1 MKFIEFDH
9 VSRQNNQPVP
19 IRPYP
24 IESQALVIN
33 KSNSDKTSATP
44 HTPMMQQ
51 YLRIKAEHPETLLFY
66 RMGDFYELFFEDA
79 KKASRLLDITLTKR
93 GQSAGEPIPMC
104 GIPYH
109 AVDNYL
115 GKLVK
120 AGESIAICEQIGN
133 PATSKGPV
141 ERQVARVV
149 TPGTLTEESLLQDRR
164 ENLLCCIFRQNNCW
178 GIASLEISSGRFVV
192 SQVDSEEMLGSE
204 IARLNPAEIIT
215 CEDQTPPLNP
225 AYQQLTHSMPPW
237 HFELETTTRLLCEQ
251 YQTRDLQG
259 FGLADSPLAICAAGC
274 LLQYLKDTLKVA
286 LPHIQPIAT
295 EHISDVLLIDSN
307 SRQNLELVQTINR
320 QSSDHSLLGILNRCS
335 TAMGHRELSRWL
347 QKPLRDQAQVRQRH
361 HAVAC
366 LLDNR
371 QFEIIAETMRSVGDI
386 ERILARIA
394 LLSARPRDL
403 STLQTT
409 LKLMP
414 QLQNVVS
421 LLDSPLLKTLSE
433 QVGTHPQAVELLD
446 SSIIDEPPLLIRDG
460 GVIKSGYDAELDELR
475 ALSANADQFLTDLEA
490 QEQQNTGIN
499 SLRVAYNRVHG
510 FYIEVSKNSSHA
522 VPLEYVRRQTLKAVE
537 RYITPELK
545 AFEDK
550 VLSARE
556 RSLAREKHLYE
567 SLLKLLSEQL
577 APLQQ
582 CASGL
587 AQLDVLLSF
596 ASCADAYDWSP
607 PTLVDSAILDIVAGK
622 HPVVEQVMQQAFIAN
637 DTRLDSKRR
646 MLLITGPNMGGKS
659 TYMRQTAL
667 IVILSCMGSYV
678 PAEAARI
685 GPIDQ
690 IFTRIGASDDLSG
703 GRSTFM
709 VEMTEAAN
717 ILNNSTANSLV
728 LMDEIGRGTSTFDG
742 LALAW
747 ACADHLAKKS
757 GAFTLFATHYFEL
770 TQLPEQYD
778 MIENVHLDA
787 VEHGDEIIFM
797 HRVKEGPANQSYGL
811 QVAKLAGIPNSA
823 IQLARRKLKLLEQQA
838 EQTGPQI
845 DLFSE
850 PEAEESLVHP
860 AIEHLAMLEI
870 DDLSP
875 KQALDKL
882 YELKKI
888 IG

>member
-1 MKFIEFDH
+1 MLSETISTK
-9 VSRQNNQPVP
+9 SRQ
-19 IRPYP
+19 
-24 IESQALVIN
+24 LD
-33 KSNSDKTSATP
+33 KS

-51 YLRIKAEHPETLLFY
+51 YLRIKAEHPDTLLFY
-66 RMGDFYELFFEDA
+66 RMGDFYELFFDDA
-79 KKASRLLDITLTKR
+79 KKASGLLDITLTKR

-115 GKLVK
+115 GKLVR
-120 AGESIAICEQIGN
+120 AGESIAICEQIGD

-164 ENLLCCIFRQNNCW
+164 ENLLCSIYRHKQSW

-192 SQVDSEEMLGSE
+192 SQVDSDEMLVSE
-204 IARLNPAEIIT
+204 IARLNPAEIIA
-215 CEDQTPPLNP
+215 CEDQALALDAT
-225 AYQQLTHSMPPW
+225 YQQLTHTMPPW
-237 HFELETTTRLLCEQ
+237 YFELESTTRLLCKQ
-251 YQTRDLQG
+251 YQTRDLDG
-259 FGLADSPLAICAAGC
+259 FGLADLPLAVAAAGC

-295 EHISDVLLIDSN
+295 EHISDVLRIDSN

-361 HAVAC
+361 HAVGC
-366 LLDNR
+366 LLDDR
-371 QFEIIAETMRSVGDI
+371 QFEVIADAMRAVGDI

-403 STLQTT
+403 TTLRST
-409 LKLMP
+409 LKLLP
-414 QLQNVVS
+414 QLQGVVS
-421 LLDSPLLKTLSE
+421 HLDSPLLQLLCK
-433 QVGTHPQAVELLD
+433 QIGTHPQIVELLD
-446 SSIIDEPPLLIRDG
+446 AAIIDEPPLLIRDG
-460 GVIKSGYDAELDELR
+460 GVIKTGYDPELDELR
-475 ALSANADQFLTDLEA
+475 ALSSNADQFLTDLEA
-490 QEQQNTGIN
+490 QEQRNTGIN
-499 SLRVAYNRVHG
+499 SLKVAYNRVHG
-510 FYIEVSKNSSHA
+510 FYIEVSKHHSHA
-522 VPLEYVRRQTLKAVE
+522 IPVEYVRRQTLKAVE

-550 VLSARE
+550 VLSARD
-556 RSLAREKHLYE
+556 RSLTREKHLYE
-567 SLLKLLSEQL
+567 TLLIQLSAQL

-596 ASCADAYDWSP
+596 ASCADAYNWSL
-607 PTLVDSAILDIVAGK
+607 PTLVESATIDIRGGK

-637 DTRLDSKRR
+637 DTLLDANRR

-678 PAEAARI
+678 PAESARI

-717 ILNNSTANSLV
+717 ILNNATANSLV

-770 TQLPEQYD
+770 TQLPENYD
-778 MIENVHLDA
+778 VIENVHLDA

-797 HRVKEGPANQSYGL
+797 HRVKAGPANQSYGL
-811 QVAKLAGIPNSA
+811 QVAKLAGIPHSA

-838 EQTGPQI
+838 EHSGPQI
-845 DLFSE
+845 DLFAE
-850 PEAEESLVHP
+850 PEPAESLEHP
-860 AIEHLAMLEI
+860 AIEQLAALDV
-870 DDLSP
+870 DDLTP
-875 KQALDKL
+875 KQALDSL
-882 YELKKI
+882 YELKQLLRDSGKN
-888 IG
+888 

>member
-1 MKFIEFDH
+1 MRDKELENKML
-9 VSRQNNQPVP
+9 S
-19 IRPYP
+19 
-24 IESQALVIN
+24 ET
-33 KSNSDKTSATP
+33 KSNHLEKP
-44 HTPMMQQ
+44 NTPMMQQ
-51 YLRIKAEHPETLLFY
+51 YLRIKAEHPDTLLFY
-66 RMGDFYELFFEDA
+66 RMGDFYELFFDDA

-120 AGESIAICEQIGN
+120 AGESIAICEQIGD

-164 ENLLCCIFRQNNCW
+164 ENLLCCIFHQKHSW

-192 SQVDSEEMLGSE
+192 SQVDSDELLGSE
-204 IARLNPAEIIT
+204 IARLGPAEIIA
-215 CEDQTPPLNP
+215 CEDQAL
-225 AYQQLTHSMPPW
+225 ALDSIYQQRTHTMPPW
-237 HFELETTTRLLCEQ
+237 HFELETSTRLLCEQ
-251 YQTRDLQG
+251 YQTRDLAG
-259 FGLADSPLAICAAGC
+259 FGLGDLPLAICAAGC
-274 LLQYLKDTLKVA
+274 LLQYLKDTIRVA

-295 EHISDVLLIDSN
+295 EHISDVLRIDSN
-307 SRQNLELVQTINR
+307 SRQNLELVQTISR
-320 QSSDHSLLGILNRCS
+320 QSSDHSLLGILNHCT
-335 TAMGHRELSRWL
+335 TAMGHRELRRWL

-361 HAVAC
+361 HAVAT

-371 QFEIIAETMRSVGDI
+371 QFETIAEAMRPIGDI

-403 STLQTT
+403 STLQST
-409 LKLMP
+409 LQLMP
-414 QLQNVVS
+414 QLQALVS
-421 LLDSPLLKTLSE
+421 LLDSPLLQFLCE
-433 QVGTHPQAVELLD
+433 QIGTHPQTVDLLD
-446 SSIIDEPPLLIRDG
+446 SAIIDEPPLLIRDG
-460 GVIKSGYDAELDELR
+460 GVIKPGYDAELDELR
-475 ALSANADQFLTDLEA
+475 ALSANADQFLTDLEV
-490 QEQQNTGIN
+490 QEQRNTGIN
-499 SLRVAYNRVHG
+499 SLKVAYNRVHG
-510 FYIEVSKNSSHA
+510 FYIEVSKNASHA
-522 VPLEYVRRQTLKAVE
+522 VPVEYVRRQTLKAVE

-556 RSLAREKHLYE
+556 RSLTREKYLYE
-567 SLLKLLSEQL
+567 TLLTQLSSQL

-582 CASGL
+582 CATGL

-596 ASCADAYDWSP
+596 ANCADAYNWSP
-607 PTLVDSAILDIVAGK
+607 PTLVESATLEISAGK

-637 DTRLDSKRR
+637 DTKLDTKRR

-678 PAEAARI
+678 PAETARI

-717 ILNNSTANSLV
+717 ILNNATSNSLV

-778 MIENVHLDA
+778 NIENVHLDA

-797 HRVKEGPANQSYGL
+797 HRVKAGPANQSYGL

-838 EQTGPQI
+838 ENAGPQI

-850 PEAEESLVHP
+850 PEATESLPHP
-860 AIEHLAMLEI
+860 AIKQLATLDV
-870 DDLSP
+870 DDLTP
-875 KQALDKL
+875 KQALDTL
-882 YELKKI
+882 YVLKHLLDQPDSSR
-888 IG
+888 

>member
-1 MKFIEFDH
+1 
-9 VSRQNNQPVP
+9 
-19 IRPYP
+19 
-24 IESQALVIN
+24 
-33 KSNSDKTSATP
+33 
-44 HTPMMQQ
+44 MMQQ

-66 RMGDFYELFFEDA
+66 RMGDFYELFYEDA
-79 KKASRLLDITLTKR
+79 KKASGLLDITLTKR

-120 AGESIAICEQIGN
+120 AGESVAICEQVGD

-141 ERQVARVV
+141 DRQVARVV

-164 ENLLCCIFRQNNCW
+164 ENLLCSIFHQNRRW
-178 GIASLEISSGRFVV
+178 GIASLEISSGRFMV
-192 SQVDSEEMLGSE
+192 SQVETEELLGSE

-215 CEDQTPPLNP
+215 CEDQSLTLDLT
-225 AYQQLTHSMPPW
+225 YQQRAHSMPPW
-237 HFELETTTRLLCEQ
+237 YFELETTTRLLCEQ

-259 FGLADSPLAICAAGC
+259 FGLADLPLAVCAAGC

-307 SRQNLELVQTINR
+307 SRQNLELVQTISR

-347 QKPLRDQAQVRQRH
+347 QKPLRDQSQVRQRH
-361 HAVAC
+361 HAVAA

-371 QFEIIAETMRSVGDI
+371 QFEIIADALLSVGDI

-403 STLQTT
+403 STLHST
-409 LKLMP
+409 LSLMP
-414 QLQNVVS
+414 QIQNLVS
-421 LLDSPLLKTLSE
+421 QIDSPFLQLLCD
-433 QVGTHPQAVELLD
+433 QIGTHPQVVDLLD
-446 SSIIDEPPLLIRDG
+446 SAIIDEPPLLIRDG
-460 GVIKSGYDAELDELR
+460 GVIKSGYDEELDELR
-475 ALSANADQFLTDLEA
+475 ALSANADQFLTDLEV
-490 QEQQNTGIN
+490 QEQRKTGIN
-499 SLRVAYNRVHG
+499 SLKVAYNRVHG
-510 FYIEVSKNSSHA
+510 FYIEVSKNANHA
-522 VPLEYVRRQTLKAVE
+522 IPVEYVRRQTLKAVE

-556 RSLAREKHLYE
+556 RSLSREKHLYE
-567 SLLKLLSEQL
+567 TLLTQLSSQL

-582 CASGL
+582 CATGL

-596 ASCADAYDWSP
+596 ASCADAYNWSMP
-607 PTLVDSAILDIVAGK
+607 SLVESATLDINDGK

-637 DTRLDSKRR
+637 DTHLDASHR

-667 IVILSCMGSYV
+667 IVILSYMGSFV
-678 PAEAARI
+678 PAEAASI

-717 ILNNSTANSLV
+717 ILNNATANSLV

-770 TQLPEQYD
+770 TQLPEQYEN
-778 MIENVHLDA
+778 IGNVHLDA
-787 VEHGDEIIFM
+787 VEHGDNIIFM
-797 HRVKEGPANQSYGL
+797 HRVKSGPANQSYGL
-811 QVAKLAGIPNSA
+811 QVARLAGIPHSA

-838 EQTGPQI
+838 EQSGPQI

-850 PEAEESLVHP
+850 PVPAEYLAHP
-860 AIEHLAMLEI
+860 AIEQLDTLDVDE
-870 DDLSP
+870 LTP
-875 KQALDKL
+875 KQALDQL
-882 YELKKI
+882 YALKQLLEETNSK
-888 IG
+888 

>member
-1 MKFIEFDH
+1 MVHNTTIAK
-9 VSRQNNQPVP
+9 
-19 IRPYP
+19 
-24 IESQALVIN
+24 SQ
-33 KSNSDKTSATP
+33 KTQ

-51 YLRIKAEHPETLLFY
+51 YLRIKAEYPETLLFY
-66 RMGDFYELFFEDA
+66 RMGDFYELFFDDA
-79 KKASRLLDITLTKR
+79 KKTSGLLDITLTKR

-109 AVDNYL
+109 AVDSYL

-120 AGESIAICEQIGN
+120 AGESIAICEQTGD

-141 ERQVARVV
+141 ERKVARVV

-164 ENLLCCIFRQNNCW
+164 ENLLCCIFHHKHSW
-178 GIASLEISSGRFVV
+178 GIASLEISSGRFTVT
-192 SQVDSEEMLGSE
+192 QVDSDENLGSE
-204 IARLNPAEIIT
+204 IARLNPAEIIA
-215 CEDQTPPLNP
+215 CEDQTL
-225 AYQQLTHSMPPW
+225 ALDSTYLQRTHRMPPW
-237 HFELETTTRLLCEQ
+237 YFELETTTRILCEQ
-251 YQTRDLQG
+251 YHTRDLQG
-259 FGLADSPLAICAAGC
+259 FGLGDMPLATAAAGC

-286 LPHIQPIAT
+286 LPHVQPIAT

-307 SRQNLELVQTINR
+307 SRQNLELTQTISR
-320 QSSDHSLLGILNRCS
+320 HSSDHSLLGILNRCN

-371 QFEIIAETMRSVGDI
+371 QFEIIAEVLRSAGDI

-394 LLSARPRDL
+394 LFSARPRDL
-403 STLQTT
+403 STLQAT
-409 LKLMP
+409 LLLLP
-414 QLQNVVS
+414 QLQS
-421 LLDSPLLKTLSE
+421 LISMLDSPLLKFLSD
-433 QVGTHPQAVELLD
+433 QIGTHAQTIDLLD

-460 GVIKSGYDAELDELR
+460 GVIKSGYDPELDELR
-475 ALSANADQFLTDLEA
+475 ALSANADQFLTDLES
-490 QEQQNTGIN
+490 QEQRNTGIN
-499 SLRVAYNRVHG
+499 SLKVAYNRVHG

-522 VPLEYVRRQTLKAVE
+522 VPVEYVRRQTLKAVE

-567 SLLKLLSEQL
+567 NLLRQL
-577 APLQQ
+577 CDYLATLQQ
-582 CASGL
+582 CATGL

-596 ASCADAYDWSP
+596 ASCADAYNWSM
-607 PTLVDSAILDIVAGK
+607 PTLVENDTLDISAGK
-622 HPVVEQVMQQAFIAN
+622 HPVVEQVMQQSFIAN
-637 DTRLDSKRR
+637 DTHLDAKRR

-667 IVILSCMGSYV
+667 IVILSYMGSYI
-678 PAEAARI
+678 PAEAATI
-685 GPIDQ
+685 GQIDQ

-717 ILNNSTANSLV
+717 ILNNATANSLV

-778 MIENVHLDA
+778 NIENVHLDA

-797 HRVKEGPANQSYGL
+797 HRVKPGPANQSYGL
-811 QVAKLAGIPNSA
+811 QVAKLAGIPHSA

-838 EQTGPQI
+838 DQTGPQI

-850 PEAEESLVHP
+850 PELSEPSLHP
-860 AIEHLAMLEI
+860 AIEQLATMDVDNLT
-870 DDLSP
+870 P
-875 KQALDKL
+875 RQALDSL
-882 YELKKI
+882 YALQQLVDEPDSDR
-888 IG
+888 

>member
-1 MKFIEFDH
+1 
-9 VSRQNNQPVP
+9 
-19 IRPYP
+19 
-24 IESQALVIN
+24 
-33 KSNSDKTSATP
+33 
-44 HTPMMQQ
+44 MMQQ
-51 YLRIKAEHPETLLFY
+51 FLRIKAEYPETLLFY

-109 AVDNYL
+109 ALDSYL

-120 AGESIAICEQIGN
+120 AGESIAICEQIGD

-164 ENLLCCIFRQNNCW
+164 ENLLCCIFHQRSSW

-192 SQVDSEEMLGSE
+192 SQVDSDEMLGAE
-204 IARLNPAEIIT
+204 IARLNPVEIIA
-215 CEDQTPPLNP
+215 CEDQTLPLDVN
-225 AYQQLTHSMPPW
+225 YQQCAHTMPPW
-237 HFELETTTRLLCEQ
+237 HFELETSTRLLCEQ
-251 YQTRDLQG
+251 YQTRDLGG
-259 FGLADSPLAICAAGC
+259 FGLSDLPLAVVTAGC
-274 LLQYLKDTLKVA
+274 LLQYLKETLKVA
-286 LPHIQPIAT
+286 LPHIQPIST
-295 EHISDVLLIDSN
+295 DHVSDVLLIDSN
-307 SRQNLELVQTINR
+307 SRQNLELVQTISR
-320 QSSDHSLLGILNRCS
+320 QSSDHSLLGIMNRCS
-335 TAMGHRELSRWL
+335 TAMGHRELNRWL
-347 QKPLRDQAQVRQRH
+347 QKPLRDQTQVRNRH
-361 HAVAC
+361 HAVAT
-366 LLDNR
+366 LLENR
-371 QFEIIAETMRSVGDI
+371 QFEIIADTMRSVGDI

-394 LLSARPRDL
+394 LLTARPRDL
-403 STLQTT
+403 TTLGST

-414 QLQNVVS
+414 QLQDMVS
-421 LLDSPLLKTLSE
+421 PLDSPLLQKLSG
-433 QVGTHPQAVELLD
+433 QIGTHAQTVELLD
-446 SSIIDEPPLLIRDG
+446 SAVIDEPPLLIRDG
-460 GVIKSGYDAELDELR
+460 GVIKSGYDADLDELR
-475 ALSANADQFLTDLEA
+475 ALSANADQYLIDLEV
-490 QEQQNTGIN
+490 QEQRNTGIN
-499 SLRVAYNRVHG
+499 SLKVAYNRVHG
-510 FYIEVSKNSSHA
+510 FYIEVSKSQGHA
-522 VPLEYVRRQTLKAVE
+522 IPVEYVRRQTLKSVE

-567 SLLKLLSEQL
+567 ALLTRLSSHL
-577 APLQQ
+577 PPLQQ
-582 CASGL
+582 CATGL
-587 AQLDVLLSF
+587 AQLDVLLNFSN
-596 ASCADAYDWSP
+596 CADAYNWSA
-607 PTLVDSAILDIVAGK
+607 PTLVETATLDIKAGK
-622 HPVVEQVMQQAFIAN
+622 HPVVEQVMHQAFIAN
-637 DTRLDSKRR
+637 DTQLDTNRR

-678 PAEAARI
+678 PAEAATI

-717 ILNNSTANSLV
+717 ILNNATANSLV

-778 MIENVHLDA
+778 NIENVHLDA
-787 VEHGDEIIFM
+787 IEHGDDIIFM
-797 HRVKEGPANQSYGL
+797 HRVKAGPANQSFGL
-811 QVAKLAGIPNSA
+811 QVARLAGIPGSA

-838 EQTGPQI
+838 EQSGPQI

-850 PEAEESLVHP
+850 PEPPESLTHP
-860 AIEHLAMLEI
+860 AIEHLTGLDI
-870 DDLSP
+870 DELTP

-882 YELKKI
+882 YALKQLLDDPDSSQ
-888 IG
+888 

>member
-1 MKFIEFDH
+1 MNYQIADNELK
-9 VSRQNNQPVP
+9 NN
-19 IRPYP
+19 
-24 IESQALVIN
+24 ELSDEN
-33 KSNSDKTSATP
+33 SSKSKDLKIT

-51 YLRIKAEHPETLLFY
+51 FLRIKAEYPETLLFY
-66 RMGDFYELFFEDA
+66 RMGDFYELFFDDA

-109 AVDNYL
+109 AIDSYL

-120 AGESIAICEQIGN
+120 AGESIAICEQVGD

-164 ENLLCCIFRQNNCW
+164 ENLLCSIFCQKHSW

-192 SQVDSEEMLGSE
+192 NQVDSDDMLGSE
-204 IARLNPAEIIT
+204 IARLDPAEIIA
-215 CEDQTPPLNP
+215 CEDQALPLDAN
-225 AYQQLTHSMPPW
+225 YQQRAHTMPPW
-237 HFELETTTRLLCEQ
+237 HFELETTTRLLCDQ
-251 YQTRDLQG
+251 YQTRDLGG
-259 FGLADSPLAICAAGC
+259 FGLDDLPLAVAAAGC
-274 LLQYLKDTLKVA
+274 LLQYLGETLKVA
-286 LPHIQPIAT
+286 LPHIQPIT
-295 EHISDVLLIDSN
+295 TDHNSDVLLIDSI
-307 SRQNLELVQTINR
+307 SRQNLELVQSLSR
-320 QSSDHSLLGILNRCS
+320 QSSDHSLLAILNRCN
-335 TAMGHRELSRWL
+335 TAMGHRELNRWL
-347 QKPLRDQAQVRQRH
+347 QKPLRDQTQVRLRH
-361 HAVAC
+361 HAVAA

-371 QFEIIAETMRSVGDI
+371 QFETIADTMRSVGDI

-403 STLQTT
+403 TTLGST

-414 QLQNVVS
+414 QLQNIVS
-421 LLDSPLLKTLSE
+421 LLDSPLLQKLSA
-433 QVGTHPQAVELLD
+433 QIATHTQTVELLD
-446 SSIIDEPPLLIRDG
+446 SAIIDEPPLLIRDG

-475 ALSANADQFLTDLEA
+475 DLSANADQFLIDLEA
-490 QEQQNTGIN
+490 KEQRNTGIN
-499 SLRVAYNRVHG
+499 SLKVAYNRVHG
-510 FYIEVSKNSSHA
+510 FYIEISKSQGRA
-522 VPLEYVRRQTLKAVE
+522 IPVEYVRRQTLKAVE

-556 RSLAREKHLYE
+556 RSLAREKHLY
-567 SLLKLLSEQL
+567 KLLLTQLSLDL

-582 CASGL
+582 CATGL
-587 AQLDVLLSF
+587 AQLDVLVSF
-596 ASCADAYDWSP
+596 SNCADAYNWSA
-607 PTLVDSAILDIVAGK
+607 PTLVETATLDIKAGK
-622 HPVVEQVMQQAFIAN
+622 HPVVEQVMRGSFIAN
-637 DTRLDSKRR
+637 DTLLDANRR

-717 ILNNSTANSLV
+717 ILNNATGNSLV

-778 MIENVHLDA
+778 NIENVHLDA
-787 VEHGDEIIFM
+787 VEHGDDIIFM
-797 HRVKEGPANQSYGL
+797 HRVKAGPANQSFGL
-811 QVAKLAGIPNSA
+811 QVARLAGIPASA

-838 EQTGPQI
+838 EQSGPQI

-850 PEAEESLVHP
+850 PERPEPLTHP
-860 AIEHLAMLEI
+860 AIEHLATLDVDE
-870 DDLSP
+870 LTP

-882 YELKKI
+882 YALKQLLDDPDSSR
-888 IG
+888 

>member
-1 MKFIEFDH
+1 
-9 VSRQNNQPVP
+9 
-19 IRPYP
+19 
-24 IESQALVIN
+24 
-33 KSNSDKTSATP
+33 
-44 HTPMMQQ
+44 
-51 YLRIKAEHPETLLFY
+51 
-66 RMGDFYELFFEDA
+66 
-79 KKASRLLDITLTKR
+79 
-93 GQSAGEPIPMC
+93 
-104 GIPYH
+104 
-109 AVDNYL
+109 
-115 GKLVK
+115 
-120 AGESIAICEQIGN
+120 
-133 PATSKGPV
+133 
-141 ERQVARVV
+141 
-149 TPGTLTEESLLQDRR
+149 
-164 ENLLCCIFRQNNCW
+164 
-178 GIASLEISSGRFVV
+178 
-192 SQVDSEEMLGSE
+192 
-204 IARLNPAEIIT
+204 
-215 CEDQTPPLNP
+215 
-225 AYQQLTHSMPPW
+225 
-237 HFELETTTRLLCEQ
+237 
-251 YQTRDLQG
+251 
-259 FGLADSPLAICAAGC
+259 
-274 LLQYLKDTLKVA
+274 
-286 LPHIQPIAT
+286 
-295 EHISDVLLIDSN
+295 
-307 SRQNLELVQTINR
+307 
-320 QSSDHSLLGILNRCS
+320 
-335 TAMGHRELSRWL
+335 MGHRELSRWL

-361 HAVAC
+361 HAVAS

-371 QFEIIAETMRSVGDI
+371 QFEIIADAMRSVGDI

-403 STLQTT
+403 NTLQAT

-414 QLQNVVS
+414 QLQNLVS
-421 LLDSPLLKTLSE
+421 LLDSPLLKVLSE
-433 QVGTHPQAVELLD
+433 QIGTHPQTVALLD
-446 SSIIDEPPLLIRDG
+446 SAIIDEPPLLIRDG
-460 GVIKSGYDAELDELR
+460 GVIKSGYDVELDELR
-475 ALSANADQFLTDLEA
+475 ALSANADQFLTDLET
-490 QEQQNTGIN
+490 QEQRNTGIN
-499 SLRVAYNRVHG
+499 TLKVAYNRVHG
-510 FYIEVSKNSSHA
+510 FYIEVSKNASHA
-522 VPLEYVRRQTLKAVE
+522 VPVEYVRRQTLKAVE

-556 RSLAREKHLYE
+556 RSLTREKHLYE
-567 SLLKLLSEQL
+567 TLLKQLSEQL
-577 APLQQ
+577 TPLQQ
-582 CASGL
+582 CATGL
-587 AQLDVLLSF
+587 AQLDVLSSF
-596 ASCADAYDWSP
+596 ANCASAYDWSP
-607 PTLVDSAILDIVAGK
+607 PTLVETATLDIIAGK
-622 HPVVEQVMQQAFIAN
+622 HPVVEQVVQQPFIAN
-637 DTRLDSKRR
+637 DTQLDEKRR

-717 ILNNSTANSLV
+717 ILNNATANSLV

-797 HRVKEGPANQSYGL
+797 HRVKTGPANQSYGL
-811 QVAKLAGIPNSA
+811 QVAKLAGIPYSA

-838 EQTGPQI
+838 EQSGPQF

-850 PEAEESLVHP
+850 AETDESITHP
-860 AIEHLAMLEI
+860 VIEHMASLEI

-882 YELKKI
+882 YLLKQLLDEHNLDQ
-888 IG
+888 